1 VSEARPLTLR
11 RALNTPT
18 IAVGLYALIVG
29 VICWSSYTGAQQMGY
44 NWQWY
49 QVPQYI
55 YTFTDDGFQAGEI
68 LTGLWATIVLSVTCF
83 VLATLLG
90 LLVALLRL
98 SGLVVGKGVAVG
110 YLELI
115 RNIPLLVL
123 LYLFYYVLGPVF
135 GLDRWTAAVLTLSV
149 FHSALISEIFRAGIN
164 SVAIG
169 QWEAA
174 ASIGMS
180 RAQAYRYIILPQS
193 VRFMLPPLTGEGVH
207 LIKSSAIV
215 SVIAVAELTTV
226 GRNIISDTYM
236 SFEIWFTI
244 AAVYLALTLVLSF
257 GVSLL
262 EQRFH
267 TENQPQPT
275 GDFHVNKPQK
285 NHEQRAG
292 PCLCSTHQHCFR
304 HLRDGA
310 AGDPSTDD

>member
-1 VSEARPLTLR
+1 MTVR
-11 RALNTPT
+11 RALNMPP
-18 IAVGLYALIVG
+18 IAVALYLFVIAAIAWVAYAGAL
-29 VICWSSYTGAQQMGY
+29 QMGY

-49 QVPQYI
+49 QIPKYI

-68 LTGLWATIVLSVTCF
+68 LWGLWSTIVLSTVSF
-83 VLATLLG
+83 VLATVLG
-90 LLVALLRL
+90 LCVALLRL
-98 SGLVVGKGVAVG
+98 SGLVVGKGVAIG
-110 YLELI
+110 YLEFI

-135 GLDRWTAAVLTLSV
+135 GFDRWTAAVLTLAV

-164 SVAIG
+164 SVAPG

-180 RAQAYRYIILPQS
+180 KAQAYRYIILPQS
-193 VRFMLPPLTGEGVH
+193 VRFMLPPLTGEVVH

-215 SVIAVAELTTV
+215 SVIAVAELTTI

-257 GVSLL
+257 GVSAV
-262 EQRFH
+262 ERRF
-267 TENQPQPT
+267 QPET
-275 GDFHVNKPQK
+275 
-285 NHEQRAG
+285 
-292 PCLCSTHQHCFR
+292 
-304 HLRDGA
+304 
-310 AGDPSTDD
+310 